1 MATITVK
8 GANCTSFSG
17 GTEQASTSCVGT
29 TWDGNTIQTV
39 VCRYKFTTNAY
50 GATSFT
56 FKTTRGYCDVRG
68 SSSSDDQIGRMR
80 FAIGTSATQ
89 YKTTKSSSVGT
100 AITDYRYGGSGTGYV
115 AGSSSTKL
123 LPNTTYYLWVFPNA
137 NFASYVRFG
146 IGNCTITT
154 SGTYG
159 TASTI
164 SANNGTFGSNIPVT
178 LTNSVSGTTNTLTV
192 TCGGITKT
200 LINNTTAMSATWTPS
215 LSEYGAAI
223 TNAKSATATFT
234 VTTKYGSATWG
245 TNTKTITVTF
255 PSSAGPSISNV
266 AIDYDNTASAA
277 LSAFTVFVQG
287 YSKARATITAS
298 GQYSATI
305 STYALTINGVTVS
318 GGSNIQTS
326 ASVTTSGTVTATI
339 KVTDSRGFTATTT
352 QDFTVQ
358 PYSNPSLTGVDLH
371 RSNSSGTAAEDG
383 EYLYAYGVG
392 NISSLSGQNTLTMSV
407 AFKTTTGSYGTET
420 PMTSDTAVVVS
431 GLDPD
436 VTYVARITLTDRL
449 GNSTTVQAAINSQ
462 KWAMKFNATATA
474 VGFGKAP
481 ESNNVLE
488 IPNEWSIVKGVGS
501 SQQHAIFSGGDTMT
515 GDLYITKE
523 SSSEFR
529 AKCSTIDA
537 KIGQTIP
544 QSSVTLGSFTV
555 EGMHGACAW
564 DNVQKTS
571 ADMLVR
577 SIYLTRK
584 KADDTSAGNGFQL
597 AIDSSGNSSVSFQGG
612 GKSAWRS
619 ALGIAGMADGLK
631 IKYGSGTTNSSGQ
644 LKVTFSGAT
653 FTSTP
658 VVVVSAHGSSTSSVY
673 DARPAS
679 TTTSGFTVYC
689 TKQSG
694 STTSV
699 GSSAP
704 IRWIAIGV

>member
-8 GANCTSFSG
+8 GANCTSFYG
-17 GTEQASTSCVGT
+17 GVEQASSSCVGT
-29 TWDGNTIQTV
+29 TWDGNYVRTV

-80 FAIGTSATQ
+80 FAIGTNATQ
-89 YKTTKSSSVGT
+89 YSTTKSSSVGT
-100 AITDYRYGGSGTGYV
+100 AITDYKYGGSGTGYV

-123 LPNTTYYLWVFPNA
+123 LPNTTYYLWVFPAA

-164 SANNGTFGSNIPVT
+164 SANNGTFGSGIPVT

-371 RSNSSGTAAEDG
+371 RSDSGGTAAEDG

-420 PMTSDTAVVVS
+420 PMTSGTAVVVS

-449 GNSTTVQAAINSQ
+449 GNSSTATNTIRSQ
-462 KWAMKFNATATA
+462 KWAMKFNSDATA

-481 ESNNVLE
+481 EANKVLE
-488 IPNEWSIVKGVGS
+488 IPEDWMIKRDQLFAVFYPVGAIYMSVDSTNPGTLFGGTWERITGRFLLAATDGGS
-501 SQQHAIFSGGDTMT
+501 SGASQAAGRTGGEATHTLTAAESGIPAHSHTARIYMVKNAASGSAQWRAINQADSGG
-515 GDLYITKE
+515 
-523 SSSEFR
+523 S
-529 AKCSTIDA
+529 
-537 KIGQTIP
+537 
-544 QSSVTLGSFTV
+544 
-555 EGMHGACAW
+555 
-564 DNVQKTS
+564 
-571 ADMLVR
+571 
-577 SIYLTRK
+577 
-584 KADDTSAGNGFQL
+584 
-597 AIDSSGNSSVSFQGG
+597 
-612 GKSAWRS
+612 
-619 ALGIAGMADGLK
+619 
-631 IKYGSGTTNSSGQ
+631 YGSAVEIYNNTAANAS
-644 LKVTFSGAT
+644 
-653 FTSTP
+653 
-658 VVVVSAHGSSTSSVY
+658 SAHNNMPPYLAVY
-673 DARPAS
+673 VWKRTA
-679 TTTSGFTVYC
+679 
-689 TKQSG
+689 
-694 STTSV
+694 
-699 GSSAP
+699 
-704 IRWIAIGV
+704 

>member
-8 GANCTSFSG
+8 GANCTSFYG
-17 GTEQASTSCVGT
+17 GVEQASSSCVGT
-29 TWDGNTIQTV
+29 TWDGNYVRTV

-56 FKTTRGYCDVRG
+56 FKTTRGYCDIRG

-80 FAIGTSATQ
+80 FAIGTNATQ
-89 YKTTKSSSVGT
+89 YSTTKSSSVGT
-100 AITDYRYGGSGTGYV
+100 AITDFAYGGSGTGYV

-123 LPNTTYYLWVFPNA
+123 LPNTTYYLWVFPAA

-164 SANNGTFGSNIPVT
+164 SANNGMFGSGIPVT

-481 ESNNVLE
+481 ETDRVLE
-488 IPNEWSIVKGVGS
+488 IPHDWEIVRKTSDGTSTHYALFDDDSIPASSITGALPVAHGGTGATGASAARTNLGLGYLSTMSARSSWIVAVNVTITGTFTANQANTIGATSTRSGWYPLGVVGVN
-501 SQQHAIFSGGDTMT
+501 ASGTNST
-515 GDLYITKE
+515 YCYLL
-523 SSSEFR
+523 R
-529 AKCSTIDA
+529 AYL
-537 KIGQTIP
+537 
-544 QSSVTLGSFTV
+544 SSVSSGSCHVNVAVRNVASSNATPSFTV
-555 EGMHGACAW
+555 
-564 DNVQKTS
+564 
-571 ADMLVR
+571 
-577 SIYLTRK
+577 
-584 KADDTSAGNGFQL
+584 
-597 AIDSSGNSSVSFQGG
+597 
-612 GKSAWRS
+612 
-619 ALGIAGMADGLK
+619 
-631 IKYGSGTTNSSGQ
+631 
-644 LKVTFSGAT
+644 
-653 FTSTP
+653 
-658 VVVVSAHGSSTSSVY
+658 
-673 DARPAS
+673 
-679 TTTSGFTVYC
+679 TVLWA
-689 TKQSG
+689 KE
-694 STTSV
+694 
-699 GSSAP
+699 
-704 IRWIAIGV
+704 